1 MHILYHSYDDM
12 TRKISIIQLRIQSY
26 EKEKDVLQQLINSGR
41 ESLVRMDNPN
51 ISYKTYLKEMKI
63 LDAHLLLHHDEL
75 LRLQNEKKKIDA
87 LMGQFEGT
95 QEQVFYYRY
104 VKGLTQEQTAEMVY
118 LSTRQVQRIEK
129 KIENEIMSC

>member
-104 VKGLTQEQTAEMVY
+104 VKGMTQEQTAEKVY

>member
-12 TRKISIIQLRIQSY
+12 TRKKISIIQLRIQSY
-26 EKEKDVLQQLINSGR
+26 EKKEKKDVLQQLINSGR

-75 LRLQNEKKKIDA
+75 LRLQNEKKK
-87 LMGQFEGT
+87 
-95 QEQVFYYRY
+95 
-104 VKGLTQEQTAEMVY
+104 
-118 LSTRQVQRIEK
+118 
-129 KIENEIMSC
+129 N

>member
-1 MHILYHSYDDM
+1 MHILYYSYDDM

-26 EKEKDVLQQLINSGR
+26 EKEKEVLKQLINSGR
-41 ESLVRMDNPN
+41 ERLVRTENPN

-63 LDAHLLLHHDEL
+63 LDAHLLLHQDEL

-87 LMGQFEGT
+87 IIRQLEGT
-95 QEQVFYYRY
+95 QEQIFYYRY
-104 VKGLTQEQTAEMVY
+104 VKGMTQEQTAEKVY
-118 LSTRQVQRIEK
+118 LSIRQVQRIEK

>member
-41 ESLVRMDNPN
+41 ESLVRKDNPN

-104 VKGLTQEQTAEMVY
+104 VKGMTQEQTAEMVY